1 MRTEIGLLWH
11 RLNRGMGEHF
21 RQAFRGYDMH
31 PGMLMFLRQIA
42 KAPGITVSELARQ
55 TGMVKSHV
63 SKTMDQLVEKG
74 YIEKRPDAD
83 DHRLMRVYLTQSS
96 TEMMAELEGKVQAVW
111 NKIVCE
117 VPEQQVEAVLEG
129 LQILLSALETSTK
142 KTNNPS

>member
-63 SKTMDQLVEKG
+63 SKTMDQLLEKG

-83 DHRLMRVYLTQSS
+83 DHRLMRVYMTQASS
-96 TEMMAELEGKVQAVW
+96 ELMAELEGKVKAVW
-111 NKIVCE
+111 DKIVCE
-117 VPEQQVEAVLEG
+117 VPEEQVAPALNG
-129 LQILLSALETSTK
+129 LQILLTALESANK
-142 KTNNPS
+142 KTNNPT